1 MNDLEKKNIKAR
13 SAFVALVGRPNCGK
27 STLMNT
33 VLGEELSIVSTLPQ
47 TTRKNLKG
55 IYNVPGLQL
64 IFIDTPG
71 IHKGKHE
78 FNQRMIDESTG
89 ALREN
94 ADVVCYLVDLSRDF
108 GEEEDTV
115 AAIVSRANKPSV
127 ILFNK
132 KDICDAPEAMVKSF
146 FERYKALAP
155 APHKT
160 VVAKDPDT
168 KDVFLALIDPMVHE
182 GPAYFPEEDLTDAN
196 TRFFAGEYIRK
207 QIIYNT
213 KEEVPHAA
221 FVQVTDYKEL
231 PNRHEVDATIYVETD
246 GQKGILIGK
255 GGKLIRKIQSRAEE
269 DLKKLTG
276 VTASIHCH
284 IRVQPDWRDNEKFLQ
299 QAGYR

>member
-1 MNDLEKKNIKAR
+1 MESTNKPSR
-13 SAFVALVGRPNCGK
+13 SAFIALVGRPNCGK

-55 IYNVPGLQL
+55 IYSVPGLQL
-64 IFIDTPG
+64 VFVDTPG
-71 IHKGKHE
+71 IHRGKHD
-78 FNQRMIDESTG
+78 FNRRMIDESTG
-89 ALREN
+89 ALRDN
-94 ADVVCYLVDLSRDF
+94 ADVVCYIVDLAREF

-115 AAIVSRANKPSV
+115 AAIVTRANKPCV

-132 KDICDAPEAMVKSF
+132 KDICDKPEEMIKPF
-146 FERYKALAP
+146 FERYKALAS
-155 APHKT
+155 APYKA
-160 VVAKDPDT
+160 VVAKEPQA
-168 KDVFLALIDPMVHE
+168 KEVFLALVDPLVHE
-182 GPAYFPEEDLTDAN
+182 GPAYFPEDDMTDAN
-196 TRFFAGEYIRK
+196 TRFFAAEYIRK

-231 PNRHEVDATIYVETD
+231 PDRHLVDATIYVETD

-255 GGKLIRKIQSRAEE
+255 GGKLIKKIQSRAEE

-284 IRVQPDWRDNEKFLQ
+284 IRVAPDWRDNEKFLKN
-299 QAGYR
+299 AGYGGK